1 MRQEPEVSQLFTD
14 GRLFDIITVCPL
26 PGDEKMPDR
35 IRILMLS
42 MALCLVIAGC
52 LLFLPGC
59 AGNGQGLDENGNP
72 IGNDGGGIPIDFEP
86 TFTNIQTNVFS
97 AICVN
102 CHVGPAAPQGLML
115 DAANSYDMLVGV
127 ASSERPELFR
137 VAPGNQ
143 NASYLIRKLEGGPDI
158 VGSQMPLNLP
168 PLRQNTINAIR
179 VWIAQG
185 APRN

>member
-1 MRQEPEVSQLFTD
+1 
-14 GRLFDIITVCPL
+14 
-26 PGDEKMPDR
+26 MPDR
-35 IRILMLS
+35 IRILLIS
-42 MALCLVIAGC
+42 AAIGIIAGC
-52 LLFLPGC
+52 LIYLPGC

-72 IGNDGGGIPIDFEP
+72 IGSDGGVIPIDFEP

-102 CHVGPAAPQGLML
+102 CHVGAAAPQGLIL

-137 VAPGNQ
+137 VAPGNPDV
-143 NASYLIRKLEGGPDI
+143 SYLIRKLEGGPDI
-158 VGSQMPLNLP
+158 VGSQMPLNLS
-168 PLRQNTINAIR
+168 PLRQNTINSIR